1 MWFACVISCVVSCVV
16 SYVIALCDV
25 VSCVARLWCRVDCVV
40 CCVCMFGP
48 EVWGGGGREGEEV
61 REGGMEGG
69 RGRSKLVIIGA
80 SAVHT

>member
-1 MWFACVISCVVSCVV
+1 M
-16 SYVIALCDV
+16 
-25 VSCVARLWCRVDCVV
+25 V